1 MTESVADR
9 VLYSSYT
16 QTEAMSIAHAQ
27 SVSMAGVHARLIRRL
42 EQVTALDRELEHLP
56 SDETIAARRTQR
68 RGLTAPE
75 LATIMA
81 HSKIHLFEVLLESDL
96 PEDPYLAHDLER
108 YFPAPLPARFGR
120 QMRGH
125 RLRREII
132 ATVVAN
138 QLVDRLGSTFVFRLA
153 EETGAATPLLARAYT
168 VAREVFE
175 MRSFWT
181 AVESLDNRIEAGTQ
195 TAILMEGRRLV
206 ERSTRWLVRAHPQT
220 IDIEATSRRFGLG
233 ARGLAAALPDT
244 LRGQDREAFDG
255 RLAELG
261 EAGVPGALARR
272 VASMQALLSMFDIVE
287 ESAVTQR
294 SQLDVTAAYFGIGS
308 ELGLDWLR
316 DRILEL
322 PRSDRWQALARAALR
337 DDLYRLHRL
346 LTREVLTAGGPQT
359 TGRDA
364 IPAWKQ
370 RNEAAVARAL
380 GVLEDVRASRTY
392 DTTTLPVALRECRNL
407 IGDATQL
414 T

>member
-1 MTESVADR
+1 M
-9 VLYSSYT
+9 
-16 QTEAMSIAHAQ
+16 
-27 SVSMAGVHARLIRRL
+27 
-42 EQVTALDRELEHLP
+42 
-56 SDETIAARRTQR
+56 
-68 RGLTAPE
+68 
-75 LATIMA
+75 
-81 HSKIHLFEVLLESDL
+81 
-96 PEDPYLAHDLER
+96 
-108 YFPAPLPARFGR
+108 
-120 QMRGH
+120 
-125 RLRREII
+125 
-132 ATVVAN
+132 
-138 QLVDRLGSTFVFRLA
+138 LV
-153 EETGAATPLLARAYT
+153 
-168 VAREVFE
+168 
-175 MRSFWT
+175 
-181 AVESLDNRIEAGTQ
+181 
-195 TAILMEGRRLV
+195 EGRRLV
-206 ERSTRWLVRAHPQT
+206 ERSTRWLVRAHPQA

-233 ARGLAAALPDT
+233 ARALAAALPDT
-244 LRGQDREAFDG
+244 LRGQDREAFEG

-272 VASMQALLSMFDIVE
+272 VASMQALLSVFDLVE
-287 ESAVTQR
+287 ESAVTER

-364 IPAWKQ
+364 ITVWTQ
-370 RNEAAVARAL
+370 GNQAAVARAL

-407 IGDATQL
+407 IRDQIQL